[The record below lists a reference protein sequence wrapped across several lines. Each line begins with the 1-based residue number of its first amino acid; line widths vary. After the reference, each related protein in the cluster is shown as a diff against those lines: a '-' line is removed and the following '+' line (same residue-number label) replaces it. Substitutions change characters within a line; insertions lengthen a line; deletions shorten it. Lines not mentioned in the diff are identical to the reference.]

1 MLDATTVACR
11 VPRWAGGVSFKYQLP
26 DILIGQ
32 IRQLFPDRRMD
43 RVKSEVRV
51 GSFMCLDNA
60 HTLELPAI
68 ESLEVPEVAAL
79 ELRKRGDPCTGLT
92 ALSFERKRCGYPL
105 DDSFIIS
112 EE

>member
-1 MLDATTVACR
+1 
-11 VPRWAGGVSFKYQLP
+11 
-26 DILIGQ
+26 
-32 IRQLFPDRRMD
+32 
-43 RVKSEVRV
+43 
-51 GSFMCLDNA
+51 MCLDNA
-60 HTLELPAI
+60 HTLQRLYGFIVDPSLELPAI